1 VGVQTAALV
10 DQILKG
16 ESPGS
21 IPVVFA
27 SGTDLQVNKKT
38 AEAIGITVPQA
49 VLDRASKVVE

>member
-1 VGVQTAALV
+1 VQTAALV
-10 DQILKG
+10 DQVLKG
-16 ESPGS
+16 QNPGT

-38 AEAIGITVPQA
+38 ADAIGITLPQA